1 MKFKLLIAGFWLLC
15 AAGLVSATETLKPY
29 VLASVVPADVNAKLA
44 AEGFEVVGEYEPYP
58 GAKVI
63 VITSEALKLEA
74 AKSEFG
80 GYGAT
85 VRVAITDDEVSYT
98 NPAYWANGYRMA
110 TDLVAVTTILE
121 EALGNAGTFGSKKGI
136 TKEKL
141 AKYQYKPLMPRFD
154 KPVELATFPTHK
166 KAVEVVEAG
175 LQAGKGKTKLVY
187 RVDIPDKDETVFG
200 MGLLGD
206 HDGADRIAMTT
217 LNKGAKGS
225 KHTAYMP
232 YEILVSGTKAYML
245 HGKFRIALS
254 FPDLSMFKFMKIR
267 GAPKGI
273 ENAAKAVTVE

>member
-154 KPVELATFPTHK
+154 KFIVLIFQT
-166 KAVEVVEAG
+166 
-175 LQAGKGKTKLVY
+175 KTKRYLVW
-187 RVDIPDKDETVFG
+187 VC
-200 MGLLGD
+200 
-206 HDGADRIAMTT
+206 
-217 LNKGAKGS
+217 
-225 KHTAYMP
+225 
-232 YEILVSGTKAYML
+232 LVIMMVLT
-245 HGKFRIALS
+245 
-254 FPDLSMFKFMKIR
+254 
-267 GAPKGI
+267 
-273 ENAAKAVTVE
+273 E